1 MANGYGGPRRP
12 TSPAPVSG
20 PGRLSQRTDGGPGQP
35 VRDVTGLAYGE
46 GSALSAVQAAAPMA
60 NGGVA
65 PTAMPDVGLG
75 DMSPNLHDPSNQPDT
90 SVFNGMPFGPGAGPE
105 ALATPTPNG
114 PSRARLMT
122 ALPTL
127 LRAAESPDVTPEFR
141 SMVALLRQAALG

>member
-1 MANGYGGPRRP
+1 MPSGGYRRP

-20 PGRLSQRTDGGPGQP
+20 PSSLSQRTDGGPGQP
-35 VRDVTGLAYGE
+35 VRDVTGLEYGQ
-46 GSALSAVQAAAPMA
+46 GQALSAVQSAAPMA
-60 NGGVA
+60 SGGVA

-75 DMSPNLHDPSNQPDT
+75 DMSPNLHDPTNQPGT

-105 ALATPTPNG
+105 ALAAPETGG
-114 PSRARLMT
+114 PAQFKLMQ

-141 SMVALLRQAALG
+141 SMVALIRQAALG